1 MASTTSNKHP
11 LLLAAAVAH
20 GVLALGH
27 TTKGLDQFK
36 HPSLNTLPTAL
47 RGAVQAGWYEG
58 SVFFAIMGIMN
69 YKWSMTG
76 IYDIYDKSIATLLIS
91 LLIGAGASYFKSGD
105 KPTAT
110 TLAVVAII
118 QGLGVRNGWISSR
131 ELFDEFSLA
140 SCRSSV
146 RFMFLFGLQLV
157 MYDSFSAHRK

>member
-58 SVFFAIMGIMN
+58 SVFFAIMGNILKVVN
-69 YKWSMTG
+69 DGHIRHIRQIHCYAL
-76 IYDIYDKSIATLLIS
+76 DQ
-91 LLIGAGASYFKSGD
+91 
-105 KPTAT
+105 
-110 TLAVVAII
+110 LAH
-118 QGLGVRNGWISSR
+118 R
-131 ELFDEFSLA
+131 
-140 SCRSSV
+140 CRSK
-146 RFMFLFGLQLV
+146 LLQE
-157 MYDSFSAHRK
+157 RR

>member
-1 MASTTSNKHP
+1 MATTTSKSHP

-47 RGAVQAGWYEG
+47 RGAVKAGWYEG
-58 SVFFAIMGIMN
+58 SAFFLIMGILN
-69 YKWSMTG
+69 YRWSQTG
-76 IYDIYDKSIATLLIS
+76 IYDIYDKSIAGILVS
-91 LLIGAGASYFKSGD
+91 LLLGAGAAYFKSGD

-118 QGLGVRNGWISSR
+118 QGLGVRNAI
-131 ELFDEFSLA
+131 A
-140 SCRSSV
+140 
-146 RFMFLFGLQLV
+146 
-157 MYDSFSAHRK
+157 A